1 MRFRARPRI
10 EADIGAY
17 AKLSV
22 TRDGPV
28 AQ

>member
-1 MRFRARPRI
+1 MRVRARPRL

-17 AKLSV
+17 AEPSV